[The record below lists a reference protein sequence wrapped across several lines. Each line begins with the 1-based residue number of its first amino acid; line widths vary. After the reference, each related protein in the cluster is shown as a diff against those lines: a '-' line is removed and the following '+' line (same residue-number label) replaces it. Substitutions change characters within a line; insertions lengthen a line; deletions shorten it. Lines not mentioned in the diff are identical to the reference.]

1 MASIPRTSLTA
12 VSPGANQLS
21 NLDGTLRQPNFAQ
34 GIGSLEHSQ
43 GVRTIQVE
51 IGSSIDPRY
60 PMGTIP
66 KFGKHVFP

>member
-1 MASIPRTSLTA
+1 
-12 VSPGANQLS
+12 
-21 NLDGTLRQPNFAQ
+21 LRQPNFAQ

-51 IGSSIDPRY
+51 INSSIEPRY